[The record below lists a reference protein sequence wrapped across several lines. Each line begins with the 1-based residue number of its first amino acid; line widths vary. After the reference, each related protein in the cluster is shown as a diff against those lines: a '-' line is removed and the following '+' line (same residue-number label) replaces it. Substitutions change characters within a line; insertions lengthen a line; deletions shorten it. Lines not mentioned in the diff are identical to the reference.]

1 MEKPA
6 NWVPIAQKVRI
17 TPEEKEILK
26 KYLHLYLKLDS
37 EQFSVS
43 ACANQ
48 GTGFSANGSLT
59 LNGLFQ
65 KINRLKGL
73 IVYSKSINSI
83 FQLLLLKIENLNLFV
98 NY

>member
-43 ACANQ
+43 ACVNQ
-48 GTGFSANGSLT
+48 GTGFSVNGSLT
-59 LNGLFQ
+59 LMS
-65 KINRLKGL
+65 
-73 IVYSKSINSI
+73 YSKKLIG
-83 FQLLLLKIENLNLFV
+83 
-98 NY
+98 